1 MMRMIHTNMDQG
13 RAVTTSTERPVIV
26 RMANVSKTF
35 GGTRALRDVDF
46 ELRAG
51 EVHALVGQNG
61 SGKSTLIKVLAGFH
75 EPDAGAVAFVHDSP
89 LALGDSDAAHAAG
102 LRFVHQ
108 DLGLVDT
115 LDCADNLALGF
126 GFATGFGGR
135 IEWRRQRAAARAA
148 LARLGQDLDV
158 RIPVSR
164 LSAFE
169 KTALAITR
177 ALQDVDSSSV
187 LILDEPTATM
197 PKPEVD
203 RLFDLIRRVA
213 AHGTAVL
220 LVSHHLDEIYA
231 VADRVTIFRDG
242 LRVATDEVAGLPR
255 ADLIQKMTGGQ
266 LAPVD
271 HSPRTIAGPVALWA
285 QNLAG
290 EDLGGIEFE
299 VRRGEVLG
307 IAGLNGSGRDEV
319 CELIFGARRRTGVV
333 EVIGNDLP
341 AHRPDLAIAAGCAL
355 VPANR
360 RADGLV
366 MEHSVRENLS
376 LVDVARFWGRLG
388 LQRRRESSS
397 ARDWIA
403 RLGIRAESPEQPV
416 EALSG
421 GNQQK
426 VVLGKWLSV
435 QPVVLL
441 LDEPTQGVDVG
452 AQSEI
457 HRQIRAAADGGA
469 AVLVCSSDEGELS
482 QLCDRV
488 LVLYDGRIVDELTG
502 GQLTGREIARRC
514 LGSVSVPAPG
524 G

>member
-1 MMRMIHTNMDQG
+1 
-13 RAVTTSTERPVIV
+13 
-26 RMANVSKTF
+26 
-35 GGTRALRDVDF
+35 
-46 ELRAG
+46 
-51 EVHALVGQNG
+51 
-61 SGKSTLIKVLAGFH
+61 
-75 EPDAGAVAFVHDSP
+75 
-89 LALGDSDAAHAAG
+89 
-102 LRFVHQ
+102 
-108 DLGLVDT
+108 
-115 LDCADNLALGF
+115 
-126 GFATGFGGR
+126 
-135 IEWRRQRAAARAA
+135 
-148 LARLGQDLDV
+148 
-158 RIPVSR
+158 
-164 LSAFE
+164 
-169 KTALAITR
+169 
-177 ALQDVDSSSV
+177 
-187 LILDEPTATM
+187 M

-213 AHGTAVL
+213 AQGTAVL

-271 HSPRTIAGPVALWA
+271 HSPRTIGGPVALWA

-319 CELIFGARRRTGVV
+319 CELIFGARPRAGIV
-333 EVIGNDLP
+333 EVIGNGLP

-376 LVDVARFWGRLG
+376 LVHVARFWGRLR
-388 LQRRRESSS
+388 LQRRREASS

-457 HRQIRAAADGGA
+457 HRQIRTAADGGA

-502 GQLTGREIARRC
+502 SQLTGREIARRC
-514 LGSVSVPAPG
+514 LGSVPIPAPG

>member
-1 MMRMIHTNMDQG
+1 
-13 RAVTTSTERPVIV
+13 
-26 RMANVSKTF
+26 MANINKTF

-75 EPDAGAVAFVHDSP
+75 EPDPGADAFVHDAP

-108 DLGLVDT
+108 DLGLIDT

-126 GFATGFGGR
+126 GFATGFAGR
-135 IEWRRQRAAARAA
+135 IAWRRQRAAARAA
-148 LARLGQDLDV
+148 LARLGQDFDV
-158 RIPVSR
+158 RVPVSR
-164 LSAFE
+164 LNAFE

-177 ALQDVDSSSV
+177 ALQDMDASSV

-203 RLFDLIRRVA
+203 RLFTLIRRVA
-213 AHGTAVL
+213 AQGTAVL

-255 ADLIQKMTGGQ
+255 ADLIQKMTGGH
-266 LAPVD
+266 LTAVE
-271 HSPRTIAGPVALWA
+271 HSQRTIQGSVALSV
-285 QNLAG
+285 LELSG
-290 EDLGGIEFE
+290 ETLDRIEFE
-299 VRRGEVLG
+299 VHRGEVLG
-307 IAGLNGSGRDEV
+307 IAGLNGSGRDEI
-319 CELIFGARRRTGVV
+319 CELIFGARPRAGIV
-333 EVIGNDLP
+333 EVIGNALP
-341 AHRPDLAIAAGCAL
+341 PDRPDLAIAAGCAL

-360 RADGLV
+360 RLDGLV
-366 MEHSVRENLS
+366 MEHSVRENLT
-376 LVDVARFWGRLG
+376 LVHAARFWHRLR
-388 LQRRRESSS
+388 LQRRQETRS
-397 ARDWIA
+397 AREWIA
-403 RLGIRAESPEQPV
+403 RLGIRTQSPEQPV

-452 AQSEI
+452 AQNEI
-457 HRQIRAAADGGA
+457 HRQIQAAADGGA

-488 LVLYDGRIVDELTG
+488 LVLYDGRIVDEMVG
-502 GQLTGREIARRC
+502 DQLTARQIARRS
-514 LGSVSVPAPG
+514 LGPAPVAAPSG
-524 G
+524 

>member
-1 MMRMIHTNMDQG
+1 MTN
-13 RAVTTSTERPVIV
+13 I
-26 RMANVSKTF
+26 NKTF
-35 GGTRALRDVDF
+35 GGTRALQDVDF

-75 EPDAGAVAFVHDSP
+75 EPDPGAVALVHDTP

-108 DLGLVDT
+108 DLGLIDA

-126 GFATGFGGR
+126 GFATGFAGR
-135 IEWRRQRAAARAA
+135 IVWRRQRAAARAA
-148 LARLGQDLDV
+148 LARLGQDFDV
-158 RIPVSR
+158 RVPVSH
-164 LSAFE
+164 LNAFE

-177 ALQDVDSSSV
+177 ALQDVDARSV
-187 LILDEPTATM
+187 LILDEPTAAM

-203 RLFDLIRRVA
+203 RLFTLIRRVA
-213 AHGTAVL
+213 AQGTAVL

-242 LRVATDEVAGLPR
+242 LRVATEDMAGLPR
-255 ADLIQKMTGGQ
+255 ADLIQRMTGGH
-266 LAPVD
+266 LVAVE
-271 HSPRTIAGPVALWA
+271 HSPRASEGPIALSVHG
-285 QNLAG
+285 LASG
-290 EDLGGIEFE
+290 VLDGIEFD

-319 CELIFGARRRTGVV
+319 CELIFGARQRSGVV
-333 EVIGNDLP
+333 EVSGKVLP
-341 AHRPDLAIAAGCAL
+341 PGRPDLAIAAGCAL

-360 RADGLV
+360 RLDGLV
-366 MEHSVRENLS
+366 MEHSVRENLT
-376 LVDVARFWGRLG
+376 LVDVARFWRRLR
-388 LQRRRESSS
+388 LQRRQETNSV
-397 ARDWIA
+397 RDWIA
-403 RLGIRAESPEQPV
+403 RLGIRTQSPEQAV
-416 EALSG
+416 DALSG

-426 VVLGKWLSV
+426 VVLGKWLCV

-457 HRQIRAAADGGA
+457 NRQIRAAADAGA
-469 AVLVCSSDEGELS
+469 AVLACSSDEGELS

-488 LVLYDGRIVDELTG
+488 LVLYDGHIVDEMTG
-502 GQLTGREIARRC
+502 NQLTAREIARRC
-514 LGSVSVPAPG
+514 LRPDPVIPPGPDEPAAVTI
-524 G
+524 